1 MVRKKNCHI
10 FLSHPNLT
18 LKTVTLFCN
27 EKSSSYCTLLVR
39 ELNELIVSPII
50 SVRNLHTQFGKQVVH
65 EDVDLEIFPDEILT
79 IVGGSGSGKSVL
91 FRYLI
96 HIALPQAGEIIY
108 HKDVQSGILF
118 QNGGLISSL
127 TVLENVLLPLTEGV
141 KQWSYGRA
149 AKKAKESL
157 VLVGLSRQD
166 FDKFPSQL
174 SGGMIKRVGI
184 ARAMVTDPKILFLDE
199 PTSGLDPVSAG
210 DFDDLILDLKKKLGL
225 TCVMITH
232 DLNSIFTISDRIGVL
247 VDKKMTTGTLEQIVK
262 NPNPWIQTYF
272 NGDRAL
278 PLRRWKGI

>member
-1 MVRKKNCHI
+1 M
-10 FLSHPNLT
+10 
-18 LKTVTLFCN
+18 
-27 EKSSSYCTLLVR
+27 
-39 ELNELIVSPII
+39 SPII
-50 SVRNLHTQFGKQVVH
+50 SVRHLCTKFGTQVVH
-65 EDVDLEIFPDEILT
+65 DGVDLDIFPDEILS

-96 HIALPQAGEIIY
+96 QIVPPQEGEIIY
-108 HKDVQSGILF
+108 YDDVRSGILF
-118 QNGGLISSL
+118 QNGGLLSSL
-127 TVLENVLLPLTEGV
+127 TVLENVLLPLTEGFNHWPYN
-141 KQWSYGRA
+141 KA
-149 AKKAKESL
+149 AKKAKDNL
-157 VLVGLSRQD
+157 KLVGLTSDD

-210 DFDDLILDLKKKLGL
+210 DFDDLILSLKKELGL

-247 VDKKMTTGTLEQIVK
+247 VDRKMTTGTLKEIVQNK
-262 NPNPWIQTYF
+262 NPWIQTYF

-278 PLRRWKGI
+278 PLRQWKGI